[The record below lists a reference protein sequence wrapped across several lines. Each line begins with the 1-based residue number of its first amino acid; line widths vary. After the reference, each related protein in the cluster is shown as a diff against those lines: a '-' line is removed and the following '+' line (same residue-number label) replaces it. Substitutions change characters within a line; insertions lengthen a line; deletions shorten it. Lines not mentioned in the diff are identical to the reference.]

1 MIVFFF
7 TRIFVEIF
15 RFVPFWL
22 VYIIS
27 DIIRFILFDIF
38 KYRKNVISRNLSL
51 SFPEKSEKELK
62 KISNEFYKN
71 FTDILLEAIKGFTM
85 SEKELLKRYK
95 VLNAH
100 VLDKYYDKGQS
111 VISLAGHYTNWEWG
125 IIIGKKTKHLAG
137 TIYKPL
143 TNKYLN
149 NYLKGKRERFGM
161 KLISTKQTRRV
172 FSNIKEPVS
181 VLLIADQIPSPDTFR
196 KAIWVNFL
204 GQDTP
209 CIHGPEAY
217 SKKMNMP
224 TVFYKYHRIKRGF
237 YTLEIVELND
247 NPNDVEDGVIT
258 KLYMGMLEE
267 VIRENPANWL
277 WSHKRWKLKMENDKI
292 VPNSIY

>member
-1 MIVFFF
+1 MVVFFF
-7 TRIFVEIF
+7 TRIFIEIF

-27 DIIRFILFDIF
+27 DFIRFILFDIF
-38 KYRKNVISRNLSL
+38 NYRKNVILKNLIN
-51 SFPEKSEKELK
+51 SFPGKSKEEIK
-62 KISNEFYKN
+62 EISKCFYKN

-100 VLDKYYDKGQS
+100 VLDKYYDAGQS
-111 VISLAGHYTNWEWG
+111 VISLAGHFTNWEWG
-125 IIIGKKTKHLAG
+125 IIIGKTTKHLAG

-149 NYLKGKRERFGM
+149 DYLKQKRERFGM
-161 KLISTKQTRRV
+161 KLISTKQTSRV
-172 FSNIKEPVS
+172 FSNITKPIS

-224 TVFYKYHRIKRGF
+224 TVFYKNHRVKRGF
-237 YTLEIVELND
+237 YTMEIIELND
-247 NPNDVEDGVIT
+247 NPKEAEDGVIT
-258 KLYMGMLEE
+258 KRYMDLLEK

-292 VPNSIY
+292 VSNPIY